1 MKVKV
6 KEDIFLVLGDIS
18 TLKESFTGFK
28 TTILTN
34 LSEMSGKLQENV
46 EKIAILSSDIR
57 NLAETAP

>member
-6 KEDIFLVLGDIS
+6 KEDILLVLGDIS

-34 LSEMSGKLQENV
+34 LGEMSGKLQENV
-46 EKIAILSSDIR
+46 EKIATLSSDIR